1 LFTRRVTIGVIRR
14 SSAGVLAGAE
24 GLIGRAGFTLIEI
37 LVVIVILGLLVGL
50 VGPQIIGRVGESKV
64 EAARAQIELFGTQLD
79 LYRLDT
85 GGYPTTAQGLEALRQ
100 APTTAPAPRNWRGP
114 YARKAIPLDPWGNSY
129 VYRFPGDENPSGY
142 DLFSYGAD
150 GQPGGEG
157 ENADIKSWE

>member
-1 LFTRRVTIGVIRR
+1 
-14 SSAGVLAGAE
+14 
-24 GLIGRAGFTLIEI
+24 
-37 LVVIVILGLLVGL
+37 
-50 VGPQIIGRVGESKV
+50 V
-64 EAARAQIELFGTQLD
+64 EAARAQIELFGTQLE